1 MPEPIVNPD
10 VNGTPPVTAPVTYSK
25 ADVDSA
31 AASARRDADAKFK
44 EVNERLIAFEAKE
57 KERLDAEL
65 TEVELLKKQIG
76 EHGENLK
83 AISTERDGYKTQIEE
98 AEKQMA
104 EKVEKEKEGLT
115 DKQKT
120 LIDDLP
126 LSKRLDGITQFK
138 QSTPLPKPGDWGK
151 GGPMTTASLEV
162 VSKAFNDYGP
172 QSLQYREAYEEYIKT
187 KGR

>member
-1 MPEPIVNPD
+1 MSEPIVNPD
-10 VNGTPPVTAPVTYSK
+10 VNGIPPVTAPVNYSK
-25 ADVDSA
+25 ADLDSA
-31 AASARRDADAKFK
+31 AASARRDADAKYK
-44 EVNERLIAFEAKE
+44 EANDRLVAFEAKE

-76 EHGENLK
+76 EYDENLK
-83 AISTERDGYKTQIEE
+83 AISTEKDGYKAKIEE

-120 LIDDLP
+120 LVDDLP

-138 QSTPLPKPGDWGK
+138 QSTPKPGDWGK
-151 GGPMTTASLEV
+151 GGPTTTGSLEAV
-162 VSKAFNDYGP
+162 QEASQKFGNNSI
-172 QSLQYREAYEEYIKT
+172 QFREAYEEYMKT